1 MIRLPANR
9 PPTHPGELLLE
20 EFLKPHGI
28 SQAELA
34 RRINVPL
41 QRINLLVNG
50 KRGMTPDTAL
60 RLGRFFET
68 TPQFWLAG
76 QLAWDL
82 YREQHS
88 KSRSIAIRKIEPLG
102 TSR

>member
-1 MIRLPANR
+1 MIRLPTNR

-20 EFLKPHGI
+20 EFLRPNRL

-34 RRINVPL
+34 RRLDVPL
-41 QRINLLVNG
+41 QRINLLANR
-50 KRGMTPDTAL
+50 KRGITPDTAL
-60 RLGRFFET
+60 RLARFFNT

-82 YREQHS
+82 FHEVHS
-88 KSRSIAIRKIEPLG
+88 TRSGAIKRIRPLAEAQ
-102 TSR
+102 